1 MEDFRVKRIFIFV
14 LCMMLSITSL
24 SVPLAVEAAKADI
37 NEVELQAT
45 TGIVMDAETGQILGG
60 KNINK
65 ALYPASTT
73 KILTALI
80 VLENCELDEVV
91 TFSQNAVYNVDVGST
106 NINSETGDKLTVEE
120 CLYALLLHSA
130 NEVANALAEHVAGSI
145 EQFTVLMN
153 EKAKELGCT
162 DSNFANP
169 SGLNN
174 PEHYVTAKDMALIA
188 KEAYF
193 NKTFM
198 KIQGAAYYDLP
209 KTIRNKEGLRIYNKH
224 KLFNENSSVYYE
236 GCLGGKTGYT
246 MLAKNTLVTYA
257 KRDDQSLI
265 AVVLHADNTHYED
278 TKKLLDYGYKNYKV
292 VNVEELPVI
301 QEQMQTILEKEQYS
315 IKDNRELKLLLPKD
329 YNEESLEVK
338 LAESAENIAEDTTNM
353 IISYN
358 ENELLSIEVIKN
370 VEEAEASPVQ
380 EDVIENENDQSED
393 SNIFVWCAG
402 FIVVI
407 VIIYIIYRKS
417 HYKRYR

>member
-1 MEDFRVKRIFIFV
+1 MKRIFIFV
-14 LCMMLSITSL
+14 LCMMLSVTSL
-24 SVPLAVEAAKADI
+24 SPFSVEAAKAEI
-37 NEVELQAT
+37 NEVELQASA
-45 TGIVMDAETGQILGG
+45 GIVMDAETGQILGG

-169 SGLNN
+169 SGLYNL
-174 PEHYVTAKDMALIA
+174 EHYVSAKDMALIV

-193 NKTFM
+193 NETFM

-224 KLFNENSSVYYE
+224 KLYSENSSLYYE

-257 KRDDQSLI
+257 KRDDLSLI

-278 TKKLLDYGYKNYKV
+278 TKKLLDYGYENYNV

-301 QEQMQTILEKEQYS
+301 QEQMQSILEKEQYS
-315 IKDNRELKLLLPKD
+315 IKENRDLKLLLPKD
-329 YNEESLEVK
+329 YNEIGLEIK
-338 LAESAENIAEDTTNM
+338 IAESAEDTANM

-358 ENELLSIEVIKN
+358 EKELLSIEVIKN

-380 EDVIENENDQSED
+380 DYVIEKENDQSKD
-393 SNIFVWCAG
+393 SKNILVWSAV

-407 VIIYIIYRKS
+407 VISYIIYRKS